1 MRGGQ
6 REEGLK
12 APALFQELRQRG
24 SATTI
29 GQNYLEKGRYAE
41 AVASTGAESEL
52 VDRTIPAVTFTE
64 ANSSLPGS
72 PNTTSAAAV
81 PPSAV
86 FGRRIGTPEL
96 NDEARRDIAASLGRA
111 ATLFDFDNDGDLD
124 LFQINLERQRLLRN
138 DGAKFIDITGQAGA
152 LNVRV
157 SGTVVGS
164 IAGD

>member
-1 MRGGQ
+1 MTLAQTSISARSIPNNAKALYNLGQALMRGGQ

-12 APALFQELRQRG
+12 ATARFQELRQRG

-29 GQNYLEKGRYAE
+29 GQNYLEQGRYAE

-81 PPSAV
+81 PP
-86 FGRRIGTPEL
+86 
-96 NDEARRDIAASLGRA
+96 
-111 ATLFDFDNDGDLD
+111 
-124 LFQINLERQRLLRN
+124 
-138 DGAKFIDITGQAGA
+138 
-152 LNVRV
+152 
-157 SGTVVGS
+157 
-164 IAGD
+164 